1 MSYGFIAVGS
11 NDTINTDDN
20 LGMLLGK
27 YVGTINSTFTNKLL
41 ENGTG
46 FFFTTPYIPAAQTY
60 ANVTFN
66 YTDNTYKVY
75 NTDPNTTIYVG
86 VY

>member
-11 NDTINTDDN
+11 NDTISTDDN
-20 LGMLLGK
+20 LAMLLGK

-46 FFFTTPYIPAAQTY
+46 FFFTTPYIPAGKTY
-60 ANVTFN
+60 ADVTFN
-66 YTDNTYKVY
+66 YTNNTYKVY